1 MHRLNNSKDGTLT
14 MGNSKSA
21 YKRAFIKTEANAG
34 NHPSTRNEVSWK
46 LLLQIFISFFKIGP
60 VTFGGGY
67 TMIPLI
73 EKEVVSKRKWVKT
86 KDITDVFAVA
96 ESVPGAIAINSST
109 FIGYRLA
116 GVRGAI
122 AAMLGVLL
130 PTFAI
135 VVALSIFFLS
145 VQGHPKIEAAFT
157 GIRPAIVALITYA
170 GYKIGL
176 TAILDKTTLAIVAG
190 TALVLYISHLHPVV
204 IIISGAILGI
214 LIVQLRNLL
223 GIKTKLEKENNEKEY
238 KYKDYYIGDGI

>member
-1 MHRLNNSKDGTLT
+1 MHPLNNSRDGTLA
-14 MGNSKSA
+14 MRNFAKSKAAAEEVS
-21 YKRAFIKTEANAG
+21 
-34 NHPSTRNEVSWK
+34 STRKQGSWK
-46 LLLQIFISFFKIGP
+46 LLFQIFISFFKIGP

-67 TMIPLI
+67 AMIPLI
-73 EKEVVSKRKWVKT
+73 EKEVVTRRKWVKT
-86 KDITDVFAVA
+86 KDIADVFAVA

-122 AAMLGVLL
+122 SAMLGVLL

-157 GIRPAIVALITYA
+157 GIRPAIVALIAYA

-176 TAILDKTTLAIVAG
+176 TAILDKTTLGIMAV
-190 TALVLYISHLHPVV
+190 TAAVLYLTHIHPVV
-204 IIISGAILGI
+204 LILSGALLGI
-214 LIVQLRNLL
+214 FIVQLRNIMGL
-223 GIKTKLEKENNEKEY
+223 KTRLEKGSNEKKY